1 MARPEVKEAKQQ
13 YTVMLKPSTVRE
25 IDTLAEKY
33 GSTRSR
39 FLATIIENG
48 LEEMK
53 AMEKA
58 GLFKAVIISEK
69 VMQKFKELLF
79 SGKVSLDK
87 NDKLKISE

>member
-1 MARPEVKEAKQQ
+1 MRKADKKETRQQ
-13 YTVMLKPSTVRE
+13 YTVMLKPSTVKE
-25 IDTLAEKY
+25 IDDLAEKY

-48 LEEMK
+48 LDDMK
-53 AMEKA
+53 SMEKA

-69 VMQKFKELLF
+69 VMNKFKELLF

-87 NDKLKISE
+87 NDNLKIRD

>member
-1 MARPEVKEAKQQ
+1 MDKKDKKEARQQ
-13 YTVMLKPSTVRE
+13 YTVMLKPSTVKE
-25 IDTLAEKY
+25 IDKIIEKY
-33 GSTRSR
+33 GSARSK
-39 FLATIIENG
+39 FMATMIENG

-53 AMEKA
+53 TMEKA

-87 NDKLKISE
+87 NDNLKITD